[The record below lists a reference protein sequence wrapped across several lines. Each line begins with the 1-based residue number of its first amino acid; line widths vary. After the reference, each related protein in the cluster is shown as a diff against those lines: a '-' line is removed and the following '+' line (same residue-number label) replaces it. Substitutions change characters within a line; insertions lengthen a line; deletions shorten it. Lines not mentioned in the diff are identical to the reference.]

1 MEPFR
6 TSCGASVIQLATETN
21 WWWKGL
27 VVPGGGVSGTEQIP
41 EEPEHIG
48 TDSEINANSAKS
60 TRKLLKSVMPF
71 YEEPQIIKINK

>member
-6 TSCGASVIQLATETN
+6 TSCGASVIQLATGTS

-27 VVPGGGVSGTEQIP
+27 VVLGGGVSGTEQSP

-48 TDSEINANSAKS
+48 RDSKINANSAKS
-60 TRKLLKSVMPF
+60 IRQLMTF
-71 YEEPQIIKINK
+71 YEEPQIIKNQ